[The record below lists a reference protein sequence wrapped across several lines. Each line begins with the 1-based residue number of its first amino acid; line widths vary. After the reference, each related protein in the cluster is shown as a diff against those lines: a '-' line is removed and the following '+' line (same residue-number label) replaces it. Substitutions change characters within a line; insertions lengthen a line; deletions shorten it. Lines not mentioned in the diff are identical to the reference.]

1 MVRRNAR
8 YTTGDCAFLTRSGR
22 GTSAVEG
29 MVEALEWAESGYL
42 VNGPSTPLR
51 PWVIVRGLLRSALT
65 AAVMVAIYYVVPL
78 EGRSPAF
85 LYLELGIALALLTIV
100 IAWQVRAI
108 IASEHPGIRASY
120 ALASSTPMFLL
131 VFSAA
136 YVILSLNDS
145 EAFSEPLSRSDSI
158 YFTVTVFST
167 VGFGDIAPKSEL
179 ARIVTMSQM
188 LVGLIVLGLVA
199 KVVFGAV
206 QTAVARREGAAAV
219 RPTAPGR
226 DDTQQPDARADRG
239 SPTSGG

>member
-1 MVRRNAR
+1 
-8 YTTGDCAFLTRSGR
+8 
-22 GTSAVEG
+22 

-85 LYLELGIALALLTIV
+85 LFLELGIALTLLTVV

-108 IASEHPGIRASY
+108 IESEHPGIRASY

-136 YVILSLNDS
+136 YVILSLANS

-167 VGFGDIAPKSEL
+167 VGFGDITPVSES
-179 ARIVTMSQM
+179 ARLVVVGQM
-188 LVGLIVLGLVA
+188 ILDLVVLGLGVRLILS
-199 KVVFGAV
+199 AV
-206 QTAVARREGAAAV
+206 QRGRAAHAAAV
-219 RPTAPGR
+219 
-226 DDTQQPDARADRG
+226 G
-239 SPTSGG
+239 SGEGGDSATG